1 MLNDGQ
7 LLFGY
12 SFGAC
17 RFDPNRII
25 RVEEVPRIQFTNFLV
40 FNQPLQPTAN
50 GPLRDAI
57 CYAPRI
63 ILNHSQSVFSIEY
76 AALAFPR
83 DDDRVQYA
91 YKMDGVDADWNYV
104 GTLRRATYT
113 RLKRGDFT
121 FRVRSTNTQG
131 VWVDNERTL
140 SIHVC
145 APVWLTGWA
154 FMLYALLLLLIA
166 FALYETILF
175 VTRLRQEVA
184 VEQKVTEIKL
194 RFFTNISHELRTPL
208 TLITGPV
215 ENVLKNEKI
224 SPSVRSQLEIV
235 ASNSARMLR
244 MINQILDFRKIQN
257 HKMTMKIQ
265 QIDIS
270 RQVEE
275 TCANFNKE
283 AADKHILYSIENDLD
298 ETTVWLDKG
307 MLDTIIYNLL
317 SNAFKYTD
325 EGGSITVR
333 LGRREN
339 YVTITVADT
348 GIGIPKDK
356 RSMLFERFASQNEIH
371 AAVNKTGT
379 GIGLNLVKEL
389 VDLQHGFIEVESEQG
404 KGSAFTVLFPL
415 GTGHFENDTVEMMV
429 DDTIAAS
436 DEQLVAKGVQPKV
449 VSDSRYDI
457 LVVDDNEDM
466 CRFLTSF
473 LSPLYSVREASDG
486 YEALEKIRQQMP
498 DMIISDLMMPNM
510 DGLQLTD
517 RLKNDT
523 STSHI
528 PIILLT
534 AKSAIESRLEALK
547 YGADDYITK
556 PFSPEYLMTRIENIL
571 RQRKNLQETY
581 RSSLLS
587 LQPKQ
592 LKEQSPDETFLAHL
606 LEYMERNM
614 DNSDLT
620 VDDLVREMT
629 LGRTVFFNKLKSLTG
644 LSPVEFIREVRIKR
658 AAQLLEKGHYNVTEI
673 TYMVGMND
681 SRYFAKCF
689 KNAFG
694 VTPTEY
700 KKSLQTDESGNNA
713 EENEK

>member
-1 MLNDGQ
+1 
-7 LLFGY
+7 
-12 SFGAC
+12 
-17 RFDPNRII
+17 
-25 RVEEVPRIQFTNFLV
+25 
-40 FNQPLQPTAN
+40 
-50 GPLRDAI
+50 
-57 CYAPRI
+57 
-63 ILNHSQSVFSIEY
+63 
-76 AALAFPR
+76 
-83 DDDRVQYA
+83 
-91 YKMDGVDADWNYV
+91 
-104 GTLRRATYT
+104 
-113 RLKRGDFT
+113 
-121 FRVRSTNTQG
+121 
-131 VWVDNERTL
+131 
-140 SIHVC
+140 
-145 APVWLTGWA
+145 
-154 FMLYALLLLLIA
+154 
-166 FALYETILF
+166 
-175 VTRLRQEVA
+175 
-184 VEQKVTEIKL
+184 
-194 RFFTNISHELRTPL
+194 
-208 TLITGPV
+208 
-215 ENVLKNEKI
+215 
-224 SPSVRSQLEIV
+224 
-235 ASNSARMLR
+235 
-244 MINQILDFRKIQN
+244 
-257 HKMTMKIQ
+257 
-265 QIDIS
+265 
-270 RQVEE
+270 
-275 TCANFNKE
+275 
-283 AADKHILYSIENDLD
+283 
-298 ETTVWLDKG
+298 

-436 DEQLVAKGVQPKV
+436 DEQLVTKGIQPKV

-473 LSPLYSVREASDG
+473 LSPLYSVREAGDG

-517 RLKNDT
+517 RLKDDT

-592 LKEQSPDETFLAHL
+592 LKEQSPDETFLAYL